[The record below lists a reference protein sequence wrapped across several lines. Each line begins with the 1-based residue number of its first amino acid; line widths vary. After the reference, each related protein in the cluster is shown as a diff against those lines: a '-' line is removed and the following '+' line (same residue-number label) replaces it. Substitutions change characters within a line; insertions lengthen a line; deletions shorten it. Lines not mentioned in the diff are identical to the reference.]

1 MKRDFLKGLELTDD
15 IIDKIMAQYGED
27 IERYKAEKRNFEE
40 KIYNL
45 DRVIQDKDE
54 QINIMRKN
62 DNDFI
67 QLKKDFESL
76 QSAKDKND
84 NEYKQQIR
92 EIKLKSGVEK
102 ALNKAGAR
110 NQKVILPLLKEF
122 LETAEIDETGN
133 IKDLD
138 EQIKQIKESEET
150 GFLFKEDIDM
160 IKGKIPGETLN
171 TPISATP
178 DFKNMT
184 YEQIC
189 EALKNKGTT

>member
-1 MKRDFLKGLELTDD
+1 MRRDFLKDLGLSDE
-15 IIDKIMAQYGED
+15 IMDKIMTQYGLD
-27 IERYKAEKRNFEE
+27 IEKYKTEKKENEVKITFLNGKIKEQEEVINSMQKDNESYTKLKQDYDLLQEE
-40 KIYNL
+40 KT
-45 DRVIQDKDE
+45 
-54 QINIMRKN
+54 
-62 DNDFI
+62 
-67 QLKKDFESL
+67 
-76 QSAKDKND
+76 KND

-133 IKDLD
+133 IKDLE

-150 GFLFKEDIDM
+150 GFLFKELENTIQ
-160 IKGKIPGETLN
+160 GKVPCESLD
-171 TPISATP
+171 TPINANP

-189 EALKNKGTT
+189 EAMQNKT

>member
-15 IIDKIMAQYGED
+15 IIDKIMAQYGAD
-27 IERYKAEKRNFEE
+27 IEKYKAEKREFEE

-45 DRVIQDKDE
+45 DRAIQDKDE

-76 QSAKDKND
+76 QNAKDKND

-102 ALNKAGAR
+102 ALSKAGAR

-122 LETAEIDETGN
+122 LETAEIDET
-133 IKDLD
+133 
-138 EQIKQIKESEET
+138 
-150 GFLFKEDIDM
+150 
-160 IKGKIPGETLN
+160 
-171 TPISATP
+171 
-178 DFKNMT
+178 
-184 YEQIC
+184 
-189 EALKNKGTT
+189 